1 MNNDHTF
8 ERPKP
13 SECQG
18 PTIEVADQDLQYR
31 QVRLDDLTPTGA
43 QIAAAAGFK
52 PDQLPVVLRVLPSGA
67 LEDIRP
73 EETAEIT
80 DETNRFIVVESDRK
94 YLLAV
99 DGARIEWPCR
109 HISGHAIR
117 TLADV
122 APNKLLLLEKED
134 EADLE
139 VEDTHFIDLD
149 SPGVERFITR
159 KAIWKLNI
167 QGEVYEFSTPT
178 VPVREAMLKAGLDPN
193 LIWQIFLMVK
203 DMPKQSMTVSDSIDL
218 RAPGIEKL
226 RLTQKDVSNGEAAPP
241 LRRDF
246 KLLPRDEQYLDAVGH
261 SWETQVTKENGRWLV
276 IQGYSLPPGFSEQ
289 TVQLALNI
297 PAGYPST
304 MLDMFYVYPAVRLA
318 NGAGIPS
325 TEIVGT
331 LDGVTFQGW
340 SRHRPWSPVS
350 DNVVTQL
357 AMAEGCLLK
366 EVGL

>member
-1 MNNDHTF
+1 MKNDQTF
-8 ERPKP
+8 ERPQP
-13 SECQG
+13 SEYQG
-18 PTIEVADQDLQYR
+18 HTIEVAGQDLQYR
-31 QVRLDDLTPTGA
+31 QVRLSDLTPTGA
-43 QIAAAAGFK
+43 QIAAVAGFK
-52 PDQLPVVLRVLPSGA
+52 PDQLPVVLQVLPSGA

-73 EETAEIT
+73 EENAEIT
-80 DETNRFIVVESDRK
+80 HDTNRFIVVESDRK

-117 TLADV
+117 SLADV
-122 APNKLLLLEKED
+122 APNKLLLLERED

-139 VEDTHFIDLD
+139 VEDNHFIDLD

-159 KAIWKLNI
+159 KATWKLNI

-178 VPVREAMLKAGLDPN
+178 VSVREAMLKAGLDPN
-193 LIWQIFLMVK
+193 LTWQIFLMVK
-203 DMPKQSMTVSDSIDL
+203 GMPKQSLTVSDSIDM

-226 RLTQKDVSNGEAAPP
+226 RLTQKDVSNGEAAPR

-261 SWETQVTKENGRWLV
+261 RWETQITKENGRWLV

-289 TVQLALNI
+289 TVQMALNI
-297 PAGYPST
+297 PEGYPST

-318 NGAGIPS
+318 NGAGIPC
-325 TEIVGT
+325 TDIVGT

-340 SRHRPWSPVS
+340 SRHRPWCPVN

>member
-1 MNNDHTF
+1 MNNDNAF
-8 ERPKP
+8 EGLK
-13 SECQG
+13 SSGCQG
-18 PTIEVADQDLQYR
+18 HTIEVAGQDLQYR
-31 QVRLDDLTPTGA
+31 QVHLDDLTPIGA

-52 PDQLPVVLRVLPSGA
+52 PDQLPIVLLVLPSGA

-73 EETAEIT
+73 EEVVEISSV
-80 DETNRFIVVESDRK
+80 TNRFIVVESDRK

-109 HISGHAIR
+109 HISGHVIR
-117 TLADV
+117 TLAGV
-122 APNKLLLLEKED
+122 APNKLLLLEQED

-139 VEDTHFIDLD
+139 IQDTHFIDLD

-167 QGEVYEFSTPT
+167 QGEVYEFTSPT
-178 VPVREAMLKAGLDPN
+178 VPVREAMLKAGLDPS
-193 LIWQIFLMVK
+193 LTWQIFLMVK
-203 DMPKQSMTVSDSIDL
+203 DMPKQSLTVSDSIDL

-226 RLTQKDVSNGEAAPP
+226 RLTQKDVSNGEAALP

-261 SWETQVTKENGRWLV
+261 RWETQVTKENGRWLV

-297 PAGYPST
+297 PVGYPST
-304 MLDMFYVYPAVRLA
+304 MLDMFYLYPAVRLA
-318 NGAGIPS
+318 SGTGIAA
-325 TEIVGT
+325 TEIVGV